1 MRFDRQGRPEGFSWT
16 SRRQALFLS
25 REQRQREKLAQ
36 AYPLFSEQL
45 ELPPTR
51 TLDEEHARRE
61 RLFMEA
67 EQRMRDLYAR
77 QWRRARREYF
87 ACTPDQRARIKE
99 EWERWRGPARPSA
112 FSYVI
117 EKYNG
122 VSEEKSRVFRERERA
137 LNARVDAMLSAQ
149 SSLSLS

>member
-1 MRFDRQGRPEGFSWT
+1 MRFDRQARPEGFSWT

-45 ELPPTR
+45 ELPPAR
-51 TLDEEHARRE
+51 TLDEEQARRE
-61 RLFMEA
+61 RLFLEA
-67 EQRMRDLYAR
+67 EQRMRDLYAQ
-77 QWRRARREYF
+77 QWRRTRREYF

-99 EWERWRGPARPSA
+99 EWERWRGSARPSA

-117 EKYNG
+117 EKHNG
-122 VSEEKSRVFRERERA
+122 VGEEKSRVSRERERA
-137 LNARVDAMLSAQ
+137 LNARIDAMLSAQ
-149 SSLSLS
+149 SSLSWS